1 MMCSLVTTYILRNQQ
16 DSIGRKK
23 TNISADSF
31 GPSAASEK
39 ISMTTNN
46 KITIDRDDD
55 DDDAYVR
62 EAIETLRST

>member
-1 MMCSLVTTYILRNQQ
+1 
-16 DSIGRKK
+16 
-23 TNISADSF
+23 
-31 GPSAASEK
+31 
-39 ISMTTNN
+39 MTTNN